1 MKKVVICAAAF
12 LAVSTMANKSFAQL
26 QDEKNVTITIDLQ
39 PIMQLDMS
47 TPDQIDFVFDDIG
60 DYAGGITKY
69 GATILKVS
77 ATVNWDLWAV
87 GTSNNNMSGAG
98 DFWDVQA
105 SYGVLTDVGTAPAG
119 PGPNTNSATNEIPL
133 QALELHQHG
142 ANLSAAGATQ
152 FADYNTAFANPSS
165 VLVNGVGGAA
175 IGVGASAVAWT
186 AGQNNIFVP
195 AGGAG
200 LVYTIPGNGEKFI
213 QGHFDPTDLI
223 PGGSYLTQSFDN
235 ATGNPNGQPV
245 TAGNE
250 MISAYYNVIDYRI
263 VPGLPVTFP
272 LAADNDGTMQDIGT
286 QNTADTYAAPG
297 VYTMN
302 VKYIL
307 AENQ

>member
-1 MKKVVICAAAF
+1 MKKVIICASAF
-12 LAVSTMANKSFAQL
+12 FALSVMANKSFAQL
-26 QDEKNVTITIDLQ
+26 QDEKNVTITMDLQ
-39 PIMQLDMS
+39 PILQLDMN

-87 GTSNNNMSGAG
+87 GTSNSAMSGAG
-98 DFWDVQA
+98 DFWDIQA
-105 SYGVLTDVGTAPAG
+105 SYGVNSDNLAASVGNA
-119 PGPNTNSATNEIPL
+119 NEATNNLPL

-142 ANLSAAGATQ
+142 INLSTANATGAYV
-152 FADYNTAFANPSS
+152 DYHMPFANPSS
-165 VLVNGVGGAA
+165 VMTGGMVGNNYAA
-175 IGVGASAVAWT
+175 APGNAAWV

-195 AGGAG
+195 AGGAA
-200 LVYTIPGNGEKFI
+200 LVYTIPGAGEKFI
-213 QGHFDPTDLI
+213 QGHNGILDLI
-223 PGGSYLTQSFDN
+223 PGGSYLTQSFLN
-235 ATGNPNGQPV
+235 TTGNPNGQPV
-245 TAGNE
+245 AAGAE

-263 VPGLPVTFP
+263 VPGLPVSFP
-272 LAADNDGTMQDIGT
+272 LAANNAGASFSLPTIT
-286 QNTADTYAAPG
+286 ANTAAYASPG

>member
-12 LAVSTMANKSFAQL
+12 LAITAMANKSFAQL
-26 QDEKNVTITIDLQ
+26 QDEKNVTITMDLQ
-39 PIMQLDMS
+39 PILQLDMS

-87 GTSNNNMSGAG
+87 GTSNSNMAGAG

-105 SYGVLTDVGTAPAG
+105 SYGVLTDVNTATA
-119 PGPNTNSATNEIPL
+119 NSATNQIPL

-142 ANLSAAGATQ
+142 VNLNTTNSTA
-152 FADYNTAFANPSS
+152 FADYSTPFANPSS
-165 VLVNGVGGAA
+165 QLTGAA
-175 IGVGASAVAWT
+175 VGVGATAWSP
-186 AGQNNIFVP
+186 GQNNIYVP
-195 AGGAG
+195 GGGAAA
-200 LVYTIPGNGEKFI
+200 VYTIPPASEKFI
-213 QGHFDPTDLI
+213 QGHFDPTALI
-223 PGGSYLTQSFDN
+223 PGGSYLTQSFQN
-235 ATGNPNGQPV
+235 GTGNANGQPV
-245 TAGNE
+245 AAGAE

-263 VPGLPVTFP
+263 VPGLPVQFP
-272 LAADNDGTMQDIGT
+272 LASNNDGSLESIDQT
-286 QNTADTYAAPG
+286 QSVETYAAPG

>member
-1 MKKVVICAAAF
+1 
-12 LAVSTMANKSFAQL
+12 
-26 QDEKNVTITIDLQ
+26 
-39 PIMQLDMS
+39 MS

-87 GTSNNNMSGAG
+87 GTSNSNMAGAG

-105 SYGVLTDVGTAPAG
+105 SYGVLTDVNTATGTA
-119 PGPNTNSATNEIPL
+119 NSATNQIPL

-142 ANLSAAGATQ
+142 VNLNTTNSTA
-152 FADYNTAFANPSS
+152 FADYSTPFANPSS
-165 VLVNGVGGAA
+165 QLTGAA
-175 IGVGASAVAWT
+175 VGVGATAWSP
-186 AGQNNIFVP
+186 GQNNIFVP
-195 AGGAG
+195 GGGAAA
-200 LVYTIPGNGEKFI
+200 VYTIPAASEKFI
-213 QGHFDPTDLI
+213 QGHFDPTALI
-223 PGGSYLTQSFDN
+223 PGGSYLTQSFQN
-235 ATGNPNGQPV
+235 GTGNANGQPV
-245 TAGNE
+245 AAGAE

-263 VPGLPVTFP
+263 VPGLPVQFP
-272 LAADNDGTMQDIGT
+272 LASNNDGTLQSIDQI
-286 QNTADTYAAPG
+286 QSVETYAAPG

>member
-12 LAVSTMANKSFAQL
+12 LAITAMANKSFAQL
-26 QDEKNVTITIDLQ
+26 QDEKNVTITMDLQ
-39 PIMQLDMS
+39 PILQLDMS

-87 GTSNNNMSGAG
+87 GTSNSNMAGAG

-105 SYGVLTDVGTAPAG
+105 SYGVLTDVNTATGTA
-119 PGPNTNSATNEIPL
+119 NSATNQIPL

-142 ANLSAAGATQ
+142 VNLNTTSSTA
-152 FADYNTAFANPSS
+152 FADYSTPFANPSS
-165 VLVNGVGGAA
+165 QLTGAA
-175 IGVGASAVAWT
+175 VGVGATAWSP
-186 AGQNNIFVP
+186 GQNNIYVP
-195 AGGAG
+195 GGGAAA
-200 LVYTIPGNGEKFI
+200 VYTIPAVSEKFI
-213 QGHFDPTDLI
+213 QGHFDPTALI
-223 PGGSYLTQSFDN
+223 PGGSYLTQSFQN
-235 ATGNPNGQPV
+235 GTGNANGQPV
-245 TAGNE
+245 AAGAE

-263 VPGLPVTFP
+263 VPGLPVQFP
-272 LAADNDGTMQDIGT
+272 LASNNDGTLQSIDQT
-286 QNTADTYAAPG
+286 QSVETYAAPG

>member
-12 LAVSTMANKSFAQL
+12 LALSAMANKSFAQL
-26 QDEKNVTITIDLQ
+26 QDEKNVTITMDLQ
-39 PIMQLDMS
+39 PILQLDMS

-87 GTSNNNMSGAG
+87 GTSNANMSGTG

-105 SYGVLTDVGTAPAG
+105 SYGVLTDVNTATGVA
-119 PGPNTNSATNEIPL
+119 NSASNQIPL
-133 QALELHQHG
+133 HALELHQHG
-142 ANLSAAGATQ
+142 VNLSTAGSAGG
-152 FADYNTAFANPSS
+152 FADYSTPFANPSS
-165 VLVNGVGGAA
+165 QLTGAA
-175 IGVGASAVAWT
+175 VGVGATAW
-186 AGQNNIFVP
+186 APGQNNIYVP
-195 AGGAG
+195 AGGAAA
-200 LVYTIPGNGEKFI
+200 VYTIPSVNEKFI
-213 QGHFDPTDLI
+213 QGHNDPTALI
-223 PGGSYLTQSFDN
+223 PGGSYLTQSFQN

-245 TAGNE
+245 AAGAE

-263 VPGLPVTFP
+263 VPGLPVQFP
-272 LAADNDGTMQDIGT
+272 LAADNTGTLQDLGT
-286 QNTADTYAAPG
+286 VQSVETYAAPG

>member
-1 MKKVVICAAAF
+1 MKKVIICAAAF
-12 LAVSTMANKSFAQL
+12 VAMSAMANKSFAQL
-26 QDEKNVTITIDLQ
+26 QDEKNVTITMDLQ
-39 PIMQLDMS
+39 PILQLDMS

-105 SYGVLTDVGTAPAG
+105 SYGVLTDVNTASGTA
-119 PGPNTNSATNEIPL
+119 NSATNEIPL
-133 QALELHQHG
+133 QVLEMHQHG
-142 ANLSAAGATQ
+142 ANLSSGSATGT
-152 FADYNTAFANPSS
+152 FVDYSTAFANASGQQTGA
-165 VLVNGVGGAA
+165 VVGVGPT
-175 IGVGASAVAWT
+175 AVAWDP
-186 AGQNNIFVP
+186 GQNNIYVP

-200 LVYTIPGNGEKFI
+200 AVYTIPGDDQKFI

-223 PGGSYLTQSFDN
+223 PGGSYLTQAFLN
-235 ATGNPNGQPV
+235 GTGNPNGQPV
-245 TAGNE
+245 AAGAE

-263 VPGLPVTFP
+263 VPGLPVQFP
-272 LAADNDGTMQDIGT
+272 MSADNDGTLQDLAT
-286 QNTADTYAAPG
+286 QNSNETYAAPG